1 MTSRDLGL
9 LEDMRV
15 YANDALGIARRI
27 GRESFLADRT
37 MQHAVIR
44 CLTVVGEAA
53 NRVSA
58 ETQSSLPEVAWRD
71 AVGLRNVLVHDY
83 QGINLPRIWTIVEED
98 IPPLLDALSAYL
110 NAIE

>member
-1 MTSRDLGL
+1 
-9 LEDMRV
+9 MRLH
-15 YANDALGIARRI
+15 AADALAIVRRMT
-27 GRESFLADRT
+27 REAFLADRT

-58 ETQSSLPEVAWRD
+58 ETRDALSTVAWGE

-83 QGINLPRIWTIVEED
+83 QRIDLSRIWTIVETD
-98 IPPLLDALSAYL
+98 LPPLLNALNAYL
-110 NAIE
+110 GNVD